1 MDFESTEENTCCY
14 NTIGDDSHDRG
25 RLCEGG
31 QRDT

>member
-1 MDFESTEENTCCY
+1 MDFESTEENTCFY
-14 NTIGDDSHDRG
+14 NFIGNDILVYG